1 MIRNKVLSCRSIL
14 VTLLVINIINVTNAQ
29 PSKKVNAGSQA
40 GTGLYSTPSSG
51 EVEVGDAFVHSA
63 ADGYTWAIGTNT
75 IEMTYQAKDG
85 LFRLISFKNKYI
97 GSQQEYIPKNL
108 AIAPFTAGA
117 EDKASWILRGAK
129 ASQTSAGGQPVASLE
144 MDLLHGNLNIRFH
157 VIAYPETSVIR
168 QWIELE
174 NSGNSTLTA
183 EAVSFLIPV
192 KNDLTF
198 PFIHYWM
205 VGGNSHADQGML
217 CDSTVTSGYSKT
229 IAARSTYAFVPWAAF
244 QRSGKPDDGVFVAL
258 EYLGKWSISVNQPQK
273 KQMTLTVDI
282 PDLASVPL
290 APGGKITLPVV
301 TIGTFAGTLDEMEVQ
316 TYNWQYRYMW
326 DYTNMDYYARPKWA
340 VPWAFSAQN
349 LQEQFAERLAYHDMN
364 AEIMRSIGFE
374 MLWDDAGWSSYN
386 GMPPNNYSSVF
397 SPTYEGPDFSQTR
410 RFLDKMGM
418 GWLAWFAGRPSSGV
432 IAGKI
437 GSWGDF
443 EWRTDAVNFPDWN
456 SDRDWRNKILYFLD
470 NYPGSSFH
478 TCSGGSS
485 YSHTFDIQRFA
496 NTNYFSDFGRG
507 PQTNYFFSYMEP
519 PDKWVDIIEP
529 WTNKGCYKT
538 ETSRQTLTMVPFWG
552 LRVDEGDQELVREDL
567 DTYRFLLHEGVAG
580 RWSYMF
586 HPKVKGD
593 EPIYYA
599 QRTNYDRHKACI
611 VLKHKATGPVTVFPY
626 GLLPDFQYEVA
637 FDLKKDVSTR
647 TGADIMA
654 NGISLTA
661 QLPGELIYL
670 GLPNRPGSGN
680 DKQLPAPPGKVFI
693 RQEMN
698 LGYLGIG
705 VYWSA
710 GKDNNWVSSYEV
722 RRGRRN
728 LGKVSIGTSYFDRSP
743 GWNIDADYAVR
754 TIDGDGN
761 ASDWTAAEKVSGEP
775 TTANA
780 LGSLYPERGY
790 EGWCADATTDG
801 IHFKPMTWVNP
812 PKTSSA
818 DEGGT
823 PNQPGGIEG
832 WWEGIGGARLGRAW
846 MQSSGEACC
855 VRTWVAPKSGDVQI
869 TSRVM
874 KEWYRQSA
882 GTPLRARI
890 LHDTK
895 QIWPNKGWALIPL
908 NNITGITHNLTEI
921 VKKGDSIRFVLDKC
935 DNPENDIAAWMPFIT
950 YSDSNTAE
958 RNGDVIRILC
968 GSSLPYTD
976 QSGNT
981 WIQDRFFAGGQVK
994 AARAKVHGGQDSC
1007 LYELGRF
1014 GNDFSYNIPVKKGI
1028 YTVRLMFAEPDYK
1041 HLFARPFNVE
1051 INGKEMLHNYDICQD
1066 VRGYCKAKDRVFK
1079 YIVSNAED
1087 KIVIHFSGGFEPR
1100 LKSDEAIVQAIEILP
1115 AFNPVVRIDCGAKAE
1130 FVDWNSFVWGSDA
1143 NYPGGQAINS
1153 SSGVSQAT
1161 PTLYDQALY
1170 QSARSGRE
1178 LTYALPLPPGL
1189 YDVHL
1194 KFAELWLKE
1203 TGKRPMDIEINGKVI
1218 WKSWDPGSAAGQV
1231 GMAIDLRAPNIT
1243 PDKDG
1248 VIKIRLRA
1256 VGENDAILQGIEV
1269 L

>member
-1 MIRNKVLSCRSIL
+1 MIRNSRLSGKSIL
-14 VTLLVINIINVTNAQ
+14 TILLVINLINVTIAQ
-29 PSKKVNAGSQA
+29 QSQRVNAGNQS
-40 GTGLYSTPSSG
+40 GTGLYSASSSG
-51 EVEVGDAFVHSA
+51 EVEVDDAFVRSTA
-63 ADGYTWAIGTNT
+63 NGYTWTIGTKA
-75 IEMTYQAKDG
+75 IEMTYEAKNG
-85 LFRLISFKNKYI
+85 LFKLISFKNKLI
-97 GSQQEYIPKNL
+97 GSQQEYIPRNM
-108 AIAPFTAGA
+108 AVAPFTAGA
-117 EDKASWILRGAK
+117 EDKATWVFRGAK
-129 ASQTSAGGQPVASLE
+129 ASQTLAGGQPVASLV
-144 MDLLHGNLNIRFH
+144 MNFLHGNLTIWFH
-157 VIAYPETSVIR
+157 IIAYPETSVIR

-174 NSGNSTLTA
+174 NSDNLTLTA
-183 EAVSFLIPV
+183 KAIPFVVPV
-192 KNDLTF
+192 KNDPTV
-198 PFIHYWM
+198 PFMHYWM

-217 CDSTVTSGYSKT
+217 CESVVTSGYSKT
-229 IAARSTYAFVPWAAF
+229 IAARATYAFIPWTAF
-244 QRSGKPDDGVFVAL
+244 QRSGMPNDGMFVAL
-258 EYLGKWSISVNQPQK
+258 EYMGKWSFSVNQPPQ
-273 KQMTLTVDI
+273 KQMTLTVDV

-290 APGGKITLPVV
+290 APGEKITLPAV
-301 TIGTFAGTLDEMEVQ
+301 TIGTFAGTLDEMGVQ

-326 DYTNMDYYARPKWA
+326 DYTNMDYYAHPKWA
-340 VPWAFSAQN
+340 VPWAYCAQN
-349 LQEQFAERLAYHDMN
+349 LQEQFAERLAYLDMN

-386 GMPPNNYSSVF
+386 GMPPNNYTSVF

-456 SDRDWRNKILYFLD
+456 ADRDWRNKILYFLD

-496 NTNYFSDFGRG
+496 NTNYFSDSGRG

-529 WTNKGCYKT
+529 WSNRGNYKP

-552 LRVDEGDQELVREDL
+552 LKVNAGDRKLLREDL
-567 DTYRFLLHEGVAG
+567 DIYRFLLHEGVAG

-593 EPIYYA
+593 EPFYYA
-599 QRTNYDRHKACI
+599 QRTSYNRHKACI
-611 VLKHKATGPVTVFPY
+611 ILKHKATGPVTVFPY
-626 GLLPDFQYEVA
+626 GLLPDHLYEVA
-637 FDLKKDVSTR
+637 FDLKKEVSIR
-647 TGADIMA
+647 TGTDIMT

-680 DKQLPAPPGKVFI
+680 DKQLPNPPGKVFI

-698 LGYLGIG
+698 IGYSGIG

-710 GKDNNWVSSYEV
+710 GKDNNWISSYEV

-728 LGKVSIGTSYFDRSP
+728 LGKVSVGTSYFDRSP
-743 GWNIDADYAVR
+743 GWGIDADYAVR

-761 ASDWTAAEKVSGEP
+761 TSDWILAEKIPGEP
-775 TTANA
+775 AIAYA
-780 LGSLYPERGY
+780 LGSLSPERGL
-790 EGWCADATTDG
+790 EGWYADVTTDG
-801 IHFKPMTWVNP
+801 VHFEPMTWINP

-832 WWEGIGGARLGRAW
+832 WWEGTGGARLGRAW
-846 MQSSGEACC
+846 MQSSREACS
-855 VRTWVAPKSGDVQI
+855 VRTWVAPKSGNVQI
-869 TSRVM
+869 ASRVM

-890 LHDTK
+890 LHNTR

-908 NNITGITHNLTEI
+908 NNIAGVTHNLTEF
-921 VKKGDSIRFVLDKC
+921 VKKDDSIRFVLDKC
-935 DNPENDIAAWMPFIT
+935 DNPENDFAAWMPFIK
-950 YSDSNTAE
+950 YADPNPIE
-958 RNGDVIRILC
+958 RNENAVRILC
-968 GSSLPYTD
+968 GSSLSYTD
-976 QSGNT
+976 RSGNT
-981 WIQDRFFAGGQVK
+981 WMRDCFFTGGQ
-994 AARAKVHGGQDSC
+994 AKSFRSGIQGGQDSS

-1014 GNDFSYNIPVKKGI
+1014 GKDFTYDIPVKKGV
-1028 YTVRLMFAEPDYK
+1028 YTVLLMFAEPEYE
-1041 HLFARPFNVE
+1041 HLFSRPFNVE

-1066 VRGYCKAKDRVFK
+1066 SRGYCKEKDRVFK
-1079 YIVSNAED
+1079 YIVTNAD
-1087 KIVIHFSGGFEPR
+1087 NKIVIRFSGGFEPR
-1100 LKSDEAIVQAIEILP
+1100 QKSNEAIVQAIEILP
-1115 AFNPVVRIDCGAKAE
+1115 AFNPVVRINCGAVSE
-1130 FVDWNSFVWGSDA
+1130 FIDWNSFIWDSDHS
-1143 NYPGGQAINS
+1143 YLGGQTLNS
-1153 SSGVSQAT
+1153 SSSVSQTT

-1178 LTYALPLPPGL
+1178 ISYSLSLPQGL
-1189 YDVHL
+1189 YTVHL
-1194 KFAELWLKE
+1194 KFAELWLKD

-1231 GMAIDLRAPNIT
+1231 GMAIDLRAQNIT

-1248 VIKIRLRA
+1248 FIKIRLRA
-1256 VGENDAILQGIEV
+1256 VDENDAILQGIEV